1 MKAVRRDSLRLI
13 QIYINKETNFYF
25 FRLQM
30 LPTLQELVND
40 YKNAYLDAR
49 DPEVLGLF
57 SILFK
62 KMGEQLQD
70 FLK

>member
-1 MKAVRRDSLRLI
+1 
-13 QIYINKETNFYF
+13 
-25 FRLQM
+25 M

-62 KMGEQLQD
+62 KMGEMLQS
-70 FLK
+70 FLKEVVFGLCESTLEMIKNDTVSYPEFR

>member
-1 MKAVRRDSLRLI
+1 
-13 QIYINKETNFYF
+13 
-25 FRLQM
+25 M

-40 YKNAYLDAR
+40 YKNAYIDAR

-62 KMGEQLQD
+62 KMGEL
-70 FLK
+70 L